1 MKKNEPNIDHTDIR
15 ILSILMEDSKISYS
29 EISKKIST
37 SIATVH
43 QRIKKLEEQG
53 IIKKTIAVIDYELLG
68 YDITAFLGIY
78 LSKSSMYDKVA
89 EELKNIPEVV
99 SLNYTT
105 GNYSMFAK
113 IICKDTQHL
122 REVLHD
128 KIQKISDISRTETLI
143 SLDNSF
149 ERSIQ
154 L

>member
-1 MKKNEPNIDHTDIR
+1 MKKDEPNFDHTDIR
-15 ILSILMEDSKISYS
+15 ILSLLMHDAKLSYS
-29 EISKKIST
+29 EISKKIAT

-53 IIKKTIAVIDYELLG
+53 IIKKTIAVIDYEMLG

-89 EELKNIPEVV
+89 EELKKIPEVI

-128 KIQKISDISRTETLI
+128 KIQKIGEISRTETLI
-143 SLDNSF
+143 SLENSF

>member
-1 MKKNEPNIDHTDIR
+1 MKKAEIHFDHTDIR
-15 ILSILMEDSKISYS
+15 ILSLLMHDAKLSYS
-29 EISKKIST
+29 EISKKIAT

-43 QRIKKLEEQG
+43 QRIKKMEEQG
-53 IIKKTIAVIDYELLG
+53 IIKKTIAVIDYEMLG

-89 EELKNIPEVV
+89 EELKKIPEVI

-105 GNYSMFAK
+105 GTYSMFAK

-128 KIQKISDISRTETLI
+128 KIQKIGEISRTETLI
-143 SLDNSF
+143 SLENSF